1 MGVRVVFRWS
11 ALFRVASVL
20 DAVAVV
26 VQKCVPWDTKHS
38 QIGSIPSITTTHRS
52 DRRAADPSTIVARLS
67 LFRLPWLQYPPA
79 SGFCLQLG
87 ASFGCFVVL
96 QSAASLQSLGLLILP
111 PAIPFRQFSGH
122 SITIGST
129 VTEGRQSARPALP
142 LLLWGVLPMALFGSS
157 QCLGGVIRSRSPDS
171 VLRPTASCKA
181 LSRHLTQGQR
191 LAPLVN

>member
-38 QIGSIPSITTTHRS
+38 QIGSIPSITTKHRS

-96 QSAASLQSLGLLILP
+96 QSPVSPSRPTIPPLGSF
-111 PAIPFRQFSGH
+111 AD
-122 SITIGST
+122 GS
-129 VTEGRQSARPALP
+129 VRFEPVS
-142 LLLWGVLPMALFGSS
+142 
-157 QCLGGVIRSRSPDS
+157 GGVIRSRSPDS

-181 LSRHLTQGQR
+181 QSAPDTRAAAGSTGELTWCQQIA
-191 LAPLVN
+191 LTPV